1 MSASAYTN
9 QYSSASKGGLA
20 APSAYRGVTESGEK
34 ARTTPIPRPGL
45 ATSAE
50 TSTPV
55 PVSVPAPPK
64 EPEPSRISAAEQ
76 GTAPVPA
83 AAPVWRIIGEA
94 FHAYVIVECDD
105 KLLLIDKH
113 AAHERVLFEEL
124 RARMRERTDATQI
137 LMLPMQISLS
147 VEDVGLLEAYR
158 AEVEAIGFAFTAK
171 SHAVSVSEIP
181 EGLEPAAAAE
191 LLTSL
196 PVTLA
201 EENGSAALS
210 RDILFEKALYQGAC
224 KAAIKAGR
232 EYPPEHIEWL
242 CKKLMALPDIT
253 VCPHG
258 RPVAMEL
265 SHAAIDR
272 QFKRT

>member
-1 MSASAYTN
+1 M
-9 QYSSASKGGLA
+9 
-20 APSAYRGVTESGEK
+20 
-34 ARTTPIPRPGL
+34 
-45 ATSAE
+45 
-50 TSTPV
+50 
-55 PVSVPAPPK
+55 
-64 EPEPSRISAAEQ
+64 
-76 GTAPVPA
+76 
-83 AAPVWRIIGEA
+83 
-94 FHAYVIVECDD
+94 IVECDD

-113 AAHERVLFEEL
+113 AAHERVLFENL
-124 RARMRERTDATQI
+124 RARMQERTDATQI

-147 VEDVGLLEAYR
+147 AEDVGLLEAYR
-158 AEVEAIGFAFTAK
+158 GEVEAIGFAFTAK
-171 SHAVSVSEIP
+171 EHAISVSEIP

-191 LLTSL
+191 LISTL
-196 PVTLA
+196 PVTLGQ
-201 EENGSAALS
+201 ENGSAKLT

-242 CKKLMALPDIT
+242 CKKLMELPDIT

-265 SHAAIDR
+265 SHAAIDH